1 MRIGVAYGAN
11 PLTFLSLAGVGDLFL
26 TTSSEKSR
34 NFTVGF
40 RLGRGETLEHILVV
54 SALYRREGC
63 ADREQTLGSVAEGVD
78 TAKAAYS
85 MITEKK
91 IKAPILEHVYQLL
104 WQGGT
109 AVELARALMELPMMS
124 ENEGISLGVGI

>member
-1 MRIGVAYGAN
+1 MTTGLVTRSLAEMMRIGVAYGAN

-34 NFTVGF
+34 NFTVGC
-40 RLGRGETLEHILVV
+40 RLGRGEQLEHIL
-54 SALYRREGC
+54 A
-63 ADREQTLGSVAEGVD
+63 TLGGVAEGVD

-91 IKAPILEHVYQLL
+91 LKAPILEHVYLLL

-109 AVELARALMELPMMS
+109 AVELARALMELPMM
-124 ENEGISLGVGI
+124 NE

>member
-1 MRIGVAYGAN
+1 
-11 PLTFLSLAGVGDLFL
+11 
-26 TTSSEKSR
+26 
-34 NFTVGF
+34 
-40 RLGRGETLEHILVV
+40 
-54 SALYRREGC
+54 
-63 ADREQTLGSVAEGVD
+63 
-78 TAKAAYS
+78 

-124 ENEGISLGVGI
+124 ENDSV